1 MNQSE
6 LAEKIAASAGVSRAE
21 AGRMVDAVLSAI
33 SASLEAGED
42 VRLSG
47 LGVFSIGSR
56 AAREGRNPATGA
68 TINIPASK
76 SIKFKAAKKTSD
88 ALNGKK

>member
-6 LAEKIAASAGVSRAE
+6 LAEKIAANAGVSRAE

-68 TINIPASK
+68 TIKIPASK
-76 SIKFKAAKKTSD
+76 SIKFKAAKKISD
-88 ALNGKK
+88 TLNKK

>member
-6 LAEKIAASAGVSRAE
+6 LAEKVAQSAGVSRAE

-33 SASLEAGED
+33 GASLSKGEE
-42 VRLSG
+42 VRLSS
-47 LGVFSIGSR
+47 LGVFSVSQR

-68 TINIPASK
+68 AIKIAASK
-76 SIKFKAAKKTSD
+76 SVKFKAAKKIGDS
-88 ALNGKK
+88 LNGR

>member
-6 LAEKIAASAGVSRAE
+6 LAEKIATSAGVSRAE

-33 SASLEAGED
+33 SASLEQGED

-68 TINIPASK
+68 TIKIAASK
-76 SIKFKAAKKTSD
+76 SVKFKAAKKISD
-88 ALNGKK
+88 GLNGKK